1 MVELVAKSL
10 TQDDPMDSIQVGK
23 TVFVKESYTTLGI
36 EPRTYSN
43 PGRSSNHYS
52 VCWVGFTYIL
62 ERGTELTED
71 PVQTRR
77 LACSGSSHK
86 LPTLPLVMAGELEE
100 DTGENLRKTNRDAK
114 WS

>member
-23 TVFVKESYTTLGI
+23 AVFVKESYTTLGI

-52 VCWVGFTYIL
+52 VCWV
-62 ERGTELTED
+62 
-71 PVQTRR
+71 
-77 LACSGSSHK
+77 K
-86 LPTLPLVMAGELEE
+86 K
-100 DTGENLRKTNRDAK
+100 NLWLFATISK
-114 WS
+114 